1 MTVSPDE
8 AFETRESYT
17 SGATAHS
24 GLPNALLC
32 PLSSAPRQLGTRDQT
47 YDTGCGAAGTADC
60 GQTGPVVARAGHVD
74 DVVLPHGLV
83 DHLADPPATQ
93 VATAWDA
100 RPFSK
105 APSRMQIVLGISSL
119 ASCGIQGGFQE

>member
-32 PLSSAPRQLGTRDQT
+32 PLSTTPRQLGSRART
-47 YDTGCGAAGTADC
+47 YDAGRGAAGTADC

-74 DVVLPHGLV
+74 DVVLPHGLI

-93 VATAWDA
+93 VAAAWDA

-105 APSRMQIVLGISSL
+105 APGRIRTVLDISSL
-119 ASCGIQGGFQE
+119 ASCGVQEGFQE